1 MDSPDY
7 GFDGDYN
14 KVSARSQAAIA
25 GGAFTGLLI
34 TAIVGVVRGRHR
46 TAWLAGGLAA
56 LLATTVG
63 SFVHTTRRGKF
74 AVWRDIL
81 DGLALRGD
89 ETLLDLGCGRGA
101 VLHAA
106 AKRLPDG
113 RALGVDLWRADQTG
127 NSPEQTL
134 ANAAAEGVV
143 DRVEVHTGDMTAL
156 PFDDASV
163 DVIVSS
169 LAIHNIPDRA
179 GRSRAL
185 DEAARVLRPG
195 GRLAIADIWDTRR
208 HADRLRTIGW
218 QDVRRRNLGWRMWWG
233 GPYVGTHLVTA
244 TKPADEHGTAGTG

>member
-14 KVSARSQAAIA
+14 KVSARNQAAIA

-34 TAIVGVVRGRHR
+34 TAIVSVVRGRHR

-106 AKRLPDG
+106 AKQLPDG